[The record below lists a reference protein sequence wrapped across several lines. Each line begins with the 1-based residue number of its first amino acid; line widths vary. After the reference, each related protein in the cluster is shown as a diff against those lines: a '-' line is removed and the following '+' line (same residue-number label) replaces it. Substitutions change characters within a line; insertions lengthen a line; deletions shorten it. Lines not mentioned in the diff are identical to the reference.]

1 MYKKLFEYLTE
12 KPKCPKCGEKML
24 DIIYGLLDDEAMK
37 LVENKKIYFRRMY
50 DNW

>member
-1 MYKKLFEYLTE
+1 MDKKLFEYLTE

-24 DIIYGLLDDEAMK
+24 DIIYGLPDDETMK
-37 LVENKKIYFRRMY
+37 LVENKKIYFRQMY